1 MINVTSKT
9 CIVPIDLL
17 PEYLKITIQNNRD
30 KVKMGYPP
38 RALELTGDTSVG
50 KTTSVYEAGKEL
62 NIPVF
67 RLQLATN
74 ESPMDINGI
83 PIIKY
88 EFTSNKGIT
97 EWYTK
102 ELFQLLIENDYTF
115 TGNTCTVNS
124 PPETIVEMCKKE
136 EAIL

>member
-50 KTTSVYEAGKEL
+50 KTTSVYEAVK
-62 NIPVF
+62 
-67 RLQLATN
+67 
-74 ESPMDINGI
+74 
-83 PIIKY
+83 
-88 EFTSNKGIT
+88 
-97 EWYTK
+97 
-102 ELFQLLIENDYTF
+102 
-115 TGNTCTVNS
+115 
-124 PPETIVEMCKKE
+124 
-136 EAIL
+136 